1 MYCNSLIVDSILPQ
15 IVDLKKKVSF
25 LASRYVNMKEL
36 NVSLENDKISLMDK
50 IQGLENEIK
59 ELKKRVEVVD
69 VVKGISLENSDS
81 VNFAKTRVNNLIR
94 DIDKCIAL
102 LNE

>member
-1 MYCNSLIVDSILPQ
+1 VDSILTQ
-15 IVDLKKKVSF
+15 IVDLKKRMSL
-25 LASRYVNMKEL
+25 LASRYVNVKER
-36 NVSLENDKISLMDK
+36 NVGLENDKVILIRK

-59 ELKKRVEVVD
+59 ELRKRVEVVD

-81 VNFAKTRVNNLIR
+81 VSFARTRVNSLIR
-94 DIDKCIAL
+94 DIDKCIIL